1 MRDILTDEERNGAEN
16 VAALLVRHL
25 QFVPLWAKSPPTL
38 SVVIRKG
45 AAGRPPL
52 GIVQWGRYSCPKTR
66 FSMLK
71 NVGNAD
77 RVIRLLAAALFV
89 WLFFNGTVTGVFGV
103 VLLVLSLVFT
113 LTALFGTCPIYL
125 FLGVSTCRFDPKKN
139 HK

>member
-1 MRDILTDEERNGAEN
+1 MRVSRGHDHRQKP
-16 VAALLVRHL
+16 VAARPLGLYFMLLG
-25 QFVPLWAKSPPTL
+25 AKSPPAL

-52 GIVQWGRYSCPKTR
+52 GIVQRGRCSCPKTR